1 MASYAVSIATG
12 IIPLYGNDMLL
23 IKTEL
28 AMKLANLKQS
38 RKSMWKTKKSSFLT
52 SCLTKDIKI
61 IRVQPAMKKSN
72 LIAWY
77 S

>member
-38 RKSMWKTKKSSFLT
+38 RK
-52 SCLTKDIKI
+52 
-61 IRVQPAMKKSN
+61 
-72 LIAWY
+72 
-77 S
+77 